1 MEIRFSFEELEIQK
15 SVRKFVKNELLPIA
29 REVDENWALPDRVRE
44 KLLSMGLL
52 RTPFPEEWSG
62 AGGTFSGM
70 IIALKELS
78 YASLVP
84 SWLLFE
90 NFMLAY
96 PISQYGSD
104 FLKGTYLEPLLSL
117 ESIGALAF
125 TEPDTGSDPLQL
137 KTSAKKVDGGWLING
152 SKRFITNSGICDQ
165 MILFAKAENSVAA
178 FLVET
183 KGKGYEAGKR
193 ESFIHSKGFDNG
205 DLYLEDYFAPDEH
218 VIGDTGQGFEILL
231 KTETLGKI
239 AFCTLFVGIGE
250 RALDLSVSYANT
262 KTHRGKSIGHRFQMT
277 QVKLARMMSK
287 VEAMKAYLFQ
297 VCSMVDQGKDVFFEA
312 AALKIF
318 VASEI
323 KEITSDAME
332 IHGAYGL
339 SNEYDVAGLYQAA
352 ISAQVVM
359 GSLDIQRVIV
369 AKGALSSRGISGA

>member
-104 FLKGTYLEPLLSL
+104 FLKGTYLEPLLSV

-165 MILFAKAENSVAA
+165 MILFAKAENGVAA

>member
-165 MILFAKAENSVAA
+165 MILFAKAENGVAA